1 MRLLMGVVA
10 TIVVCAGMMPASAGS
25 EEQAPARLPFP
36 SDARYAYVDPGRVF
50 AESRDGQ
57 AATQQLQQLLQ
68 QKQQEIGGRQQEL
81 QASQQKLQQNASVMS
96 PEAQLALQQEI
107 ERLGLEVQRMTQ
119 DAEAELAQL
128 EQQLQLSFQ
137 TKFDPAVNQVATS
150 RRLHF
155 VVNAVAGA
163 LVWADPALDIT
174 VDVIQEIDRASG
186 GE

>member
-1 MRLLMGVVA
+1 MRLLMGVAA
-10 TIVVCAGMMPASAGS
+10 TIVVCAGMMPVSAGA

-36 SDARYAYVDPGRVF
+36 SDARYAYVDPVRVF

-57 AATQQLQQLLQ
+57 TANQQLQQLLQ
-68 QKQQEIGGRQQEL
+68 QKQQELGGRQQEL

-107 ERLGLEVQRMTQ
+107 NRIGLEVERMTQ

-128 EQQLQLSFQ
+128 EQQLQLAFQ
-137 TKFDPAVNQVATS
+137 TKFTPAVNQVATS
-150 RRLHF
+150 MGLHLVF
-155 VVNAVAGA
+155 NAGA
-163 LVWADPALDIT
+163 GGLVWAEPGLDISA
-174 VDVIQEIDRASG
+174 DVVEELNRAG